1 MLVTRKSDAHG
12 QKRSSSSLRNQKTKY
27 EREKITPIRATSS
40 LGSIDINLPNAKR
53 SSPQSK
59 LPPQSLPERSAHA
72 RVELPYI
79 STSYKPRIIQV
90 IHGRSPLF
98 EVEDNDLCSYD
109 IGDIDDSLGY
119 GIRQSH
125 NRDGMSD
132 EDFGFEEYNANIG
145 VSDLDSHVMRGSTK
159 RKFSLE
165 TTEAEKKIDE
175 YDNSHPTTPINV
187 IHQTNEELSQSIPTP
202 QQSHSPTNLQSSQ
215 KQPNVQF
222 SPINSQYSPR
232 QVHTTLNVHQSQQP
246 VPEIIPLV
254 DTYESMV
261 PLKVIHRNSIHRS
274 SIANL
279 QSSLSNRKDQTVYA
293 PGGVPSRRNSNANI
307 TDSVDLSRS
316 ANFKKSILD
325 GLLSDLDPWTESFDS
340 LTEAN
345 YIRKESSP
353 TEDIAHT
360 IRRTQSM
367 RSTTPSPDKEKL
379 KRAASRTSMSVVSI
393 NDNTITSMG
402 GIELPEKV
410 PKMTPME
417 KHKLKKSFGSMAN
430 LKSTDMRKSLKEI
443 RTPSPVSSDSIASK
457 ATVSP
462 VVSVSTSQDKS
473 KVVDETLTVVKKPT
487 ALPPVAEKE
496 EKLKIVIPEEETSS
510 VSLVVEEVKESTPIR
525 GFQRKSRLK
534 PMTPTTPK
542 VKKKRTP
549 TTPVTPPPTIK
560 EEIPPPVTLSVN
572 TPICGAESD
581 DEEEPVIVVEK
592 KPEQTE
598 EERIST
604 FIEILQTELP
614 DVALDIKEILEED
627 VIEGEPPRSF
637 DSIVATVWNKIEL
650 KKAGRVI
657 DILKYHDMFGFR
669 MNWRLEDM
677 GKLSPSASRKIS
689 MFHGQRHL

>member
-12 QKRSSSSLRNQKTKY
+12 QKRSSSSLSNQKTKY
-27 EREKITPIRATSS
+27 EREKTTPIRATSS

-59 LPPQSLPERSAHA
+59 LPPQSLPEKCSQT

-90 IHGRSPLF
+90 IRGRSPLF

-109 IGDIDDSLGY
+109 IGDVEDSLGY
-119 GIRQSH
+119 GVRQPR
-125 NRDGMSD
+125 NRDGIS

-145 VSDLDSHVMRGSTK
+145 VSDLDCHVMRGSTK

-165 TTEAEKKIDE
+165 TTDAEKNINE
-175 YDNSHPTTPINV
+175 YYDSQSTTPYDV
-187 IHQTNEELSQSIPTP
+187 IHQTNEESSQSTPMP
-202 QQSHSPTNLQSSQ
+202 QQSHSPKNLQSSQ
-215 KQPNVQF
+215 KQSNVQF
-222 SPINSQYSPR
+222 SPTNSQYSPR
-232 QVHTTLNVHQSQQP
+232 QVHTTSNLHQSQQP
-246 VPEIIPLV
+246 APEIIPLV

-307 TDSVDLSRS
+307 ADSVDLSRS

-345 YIRKESSP
+345 YIRKEGSP

-360 IRRTQSM
+360 IKRTQSM
-367 RSTTPSPDKEKL
+367 RSTTPSPDKERL

-393 NDNTITSMG
+393 NDNTIISMG
-402 GIELPEKV
+402 GIELPEKA

-430 LKSTDMRKSLKEI
+430 LKSTDMRKSLKEL
-443 RTPSPVSSDSIASK
+443 RTPSPVSSDSTASK

-473 KVVDETLTVVKKPT
+473 KVVDETLTVVKKST
-487 ALPPVAEKE
+487 MLPSVAEKE

-510 VSLVVEEVKESTPIR
+510 VSLVVEEVKETTPIR

-542 VKKKRTP
+542 VKKKRTS

-560 EEIPPPVTLSVN
+560 EEIPPPVN

-614 DVALDIKEILEED
+614 DVAVDIKEILEED

-637 DSIVATVWNKIEL
+637 DSIVATVWNKLEL

-669 MNWRLEDM
+669 MNWRLEDI